1 MAIEVDPNKS
11 ASNERKHGIALGRFA
26 EMDFETA
33 LSAVDVA
40 HSTPDETRW
49 TFVGRIDG
57 RLFTGIVTYRGTEIR
72 VISLRP
78 ASRKERKWYAET

>member
-1 MAIEVDPNKS
+1 MAIEVDPKKDARNKG
-11 ASNERKHGIALGRFA
+11 KHGIALTRFE

-33 LSAVDVA
+33 LSAVDEA

-49 TFVGRIDG
+49 TFVGWIEG
-57 RLFTGIVTYRGTEIR
+57 RLFTGIVTYRGMQTR

-78 ASRKERKWYAET
+78 ASRKERKLYAET